1 MLKVRRRCFFTLP
14 ANVAVAMIVATGFPA
29 GAETLDQALVQSY
42 QNNPQL
48 NAQRAAAR
56 ATDENVAIAL
66 GGYRPRVTATGSLSE
81 VYLENVA
88 RTTAGPARTAGENAV
103 TTVGATG
110 TQTLF
115 NGFQTGN
122 RT

>member
-1 MLKVRRRCFFTLP
+1 MLRGRRRYLFALR
-14 ANVAVAMIVATGFPA
+14 ASSAISVLLSAGLPA
-29 GAETLDQALVQSY
+29 GAETLEQALVQSY

-66 GGYRPRVTATGSLSE
+66 GGYPPRGTATSSLAE

-88 RTTAGPARTAGENAV
+88 RGARKTACRKAA
-103 TTVGATG
+103 
-110 TQTLF
+110 
-115 NGFQTGN
+115 
-122 RT
+122 

>member
-1 MLKVRRRCFFTLP
+1 MLRGRRRCLFTLR
-14 ANVAVAMIVATGFPA
+14 ASTAAAAILWVTLPA
-29 GAETLDQALVQSY
+29 GAETLEQALVQSY

-56 ATDENVAIAL
+56 ATDENVSIAL
-66 GGYRPRVTATGSLSE
+66 GGYRPRLTATSSLSE

-88 RTTAGPARTAGENAV
+88 RGVGNRTTGENAV
-103 TTVGATG
+103 TTFGSAG

-115 NGFQTGN
+115 NVF
-122 RT
+122 

>member
-1 MLKVRRRCFFTLP
+1 MLRGRRRYLFALRASAAISVLLLAGLP
-14 ANVAVAMIVATGFPA
+14 L
-29 GAETLDQALVQSY
+29 GAETLEQALIQSY

-56 ATDENVAIAL
+56 ATDENVSIAL

-88 RTTAGPARTAGENAV
+88 RTTAGPARTAG
-103 TTVGATG
+103 
-110 TQTLF
+110 
-115 NGFQTGN
+115 
-122 RT
+122 